1 MCTSQLPDGN
11 LTLLCVSG
19 VWGAFAGFQD
29 DLQKSTD
36 AYIKKLDDMLKKKET
51 DLMKI

>member
-1 MCTSQLPDGN
+1 
-11 LTLLCVSG
+11 
-19 VWGAFAGFQD
+19 
-29 DLQKSTD
+29 LQKSTD